1 MNSNNYF
8 SKKAMNGFSII
19 MAAFCLMLATQAN
32 AQQKP
37 SPCAEDGA
45 KLCKGVQQGG
55 GRIAQCLKEH
65 ANELSPA
72 CKSQAAE
79 AKEKIHDF
87 ANACKADM
95 QKLCAGTKPSE
106 GRLVQCL
113 KQHEAELSADCK
125 TKMTQGEK

>member
-1 MNSNNYF
+1 
-8 SKKAMNGFSII
+8 
-19 MAAFCLMLATQAN
+19 
-32 AQQKP
+32 
-37 SPCAEDGA
+37 
-45 KLCKGVQQGG
+45 VRQGG

-72 CKSQAAE
+72 CKTQAVKV
-79 AKEKIHDF
+79 KEKIHDF

-95 QKLCAGTKPSE
+95 KMHCKGTQPGE

-125 TKMTQGEK
+125 EMMIQGKR

>member
-1 MNSNNYF
+1 MNTNNNF
-8 SKKAMNGFSII
+8 SKKTLNRLSII
-19 MAAFCLMLATQAN
+19 FAVYCLMLTAQAS

-37 SPCAEDGA
+37 SPCAEDAA
-45 KLCKGVQQGG
+45 KFCKGVQQGG

-65 ANELSPA
+65 ANELSAA

-79 AKEKIHDF
+79 ATEKIHDF

-95 QKLCAGTKPSE
+95 KKFCAGTQPGE
-106 GRLVQCL
+106 GRLVKCL

-125 TKMTQGEK
+125 AMKLP